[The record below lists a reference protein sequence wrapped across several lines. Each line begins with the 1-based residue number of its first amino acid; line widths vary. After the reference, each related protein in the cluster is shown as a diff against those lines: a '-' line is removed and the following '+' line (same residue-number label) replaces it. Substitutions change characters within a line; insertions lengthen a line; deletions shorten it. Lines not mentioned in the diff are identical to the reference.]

1 VIASPSLLT
10 LIDDLDLL
18 SLFAIAYELS
28 VNQVLDNMLEK

>member
-18 SLFAIAYELS
+18 SLFAIVYELS